1 MDSHHFCLNAIYI
14 FVRIRKCMY
23 LYSNL
28 FSLPYFLGTKL
39 FEAVSILTWVS
50 IDMML
55 SLQMYLSSPR
65 SRLNAVFFI
74 FIDEVVF
81 CGPYSILSCL
91 SHILFQL

>member
-14 FVRIRKCMY
+14 FVQIKKCMY

-50 IDMML
+50 ID
-55 SLQMYLSSPR
+55 
-65 SRLNAVFFI
+65 N
-74 FIDEVVF
+74 DVVF
-81 CGPYSILSCL
+81 ADVPQQSEE
-91 SHILFQL
+91 